1 MPILILLLLLSVT
14 STAAWPDDTHHG
26 VQVDVSRKGN
36 RYTLNA
42 TIDTSL
48 KECAAYHYLTD
59 YRSARDL
66 PGVIKSSAYRES
78 ANKVRVDRIADEHV
92 LFFYVRLHSVMEY
105 TEQPFD
111 RIAFTQLSG
120 DSKVFQGSWEIV
132 PNQQGSTLRF
142 SGVWEPDSLIPLFI
156 IDHFAKSGLIEKF
169 EAIARLAEKR
179 KAGLSDSCINL
190 AAK

>member
-1 MPILILLLLLSVT
+1 MLTRILFLLLSIT
-14 STAAWPDDTHHG
+14 STAAWPDDSHHG
-26 VQVDVSRKGN
+26 VQVDVSRKGD
-36 RYTLNA
+36 RYTLIA

-48 KECAAYHYLTD
+48 TECAAYHYLTD
-59 YRSARDL
+59 YRGARDL

-78 ANKVRVDRIADEHV
+78 ANKVKVDRIADEHV
-92 LFFYVRLHSVMEY
+92 LFFNVRLHSVMEY

-120 DSKVFQGSWEIV
+120 DSKAFQGSWDIV
-132 PNQQGSTLRF
+132 PKQQGSMLRF
-142 SGVWEPDSLIPLFI
+142 NGLWEPDSLIPLFI

-179 KAGLSDSCINL
+179 KAVLSDSCIKL
-190 AAK
+190 ATK